1 MGQLPHH
8 DYLFDLADRTAGLLE
23 SECSSWRPCTAEK
36 RIGGLLDFTD
46 PRVEPLPVIVV
57 PDLHARSFFIS
68 NLLNYQLPLDFTE
81 TKKPLTVLE
90 ALEKD
95 KVRVICVGDL
105 LHSELRC
112 RDRWLG
118 AQEEFLQDVFNGP
131 NMMQEMVESLTLLS
145 KVMELKCAFPANF
158 HILKGNH
165 ENIMNVRSP
174 SNFPFRK
181 FANEGEMVRVFMENE
196 YGDDVTMVIFCFENA
211 LPLVASLPNA
221 VISHAE
227 PIISFTREQIINGMN
242 NDQVITGLTWTEN
255 NAAEEG
261 SVLAM
266 LQELTVY
273 KQGRIPRYIAGHRP
287 VKGMYLLRQQ
297 GNFVQIHN
305 PEKQHIALIYKDK
318 NFNPDSHIVDIE
330 K

>member
-105 LHSELRC
+105 LHSELR
-112 RDRWLG
+112 
-118 AQEEFLQDVFNGP
+118 
-131 NMMQEMVESLTLLS
+131 
-145 KVMELKCAFPANF
+145 FP
-158 HILKGNH
+158 
-165 ENIMNVRSP
+165 
-174 SNFPFRK
+174 
-181 FANEGEMVRVFMENE
+181 
-196 YGDDVTMVIFCFENA
+196 
-211 LPLVASLPNA
+211 
-221 VISHAE
+221 
-227 PIISFTREQIINGMN
+227 
-242 NDQVITGLTWTEN
+242 
-255 NAAEEG
+255 
-261 SVLAM
+261 
-266 LQELTVY
+266 
-273 KQGRIPRYIAGHRP
+273 
-287 VKGMYLLRQQ
+287 
-297 GNFVQIHN
+297 
-305 PEKQHIALIYKDK
+305 
-318 NFNPDSHIVDIE
+318 
-330 K
+330 